1 MPELDF
7 NDAVVMDEFVLT
19 NIQIYALNVSSGHW
33 TPSNSRSKLSLDS
46 ATTVLDGRLKLWNV
60 ATSALQQELKEL
72 DHISYRYTCLTWSQ
86 PASKSKKHDSDLG
99 LLALGTSN
107 GSIMIWDL
115 ATGEVKH
122 TLQNETSHT
131 VQALAFNPQDS
142 LLYASSTDKHVLEW
156 IVSSGQTQRKLRV
169 RSGGASALK
178 KSRKLVSGLSSAI
191 TELRYAAVE
200 GELEASRFLFAA
212 AAGVRFVNIATF
224 VWSHKNEQVSNVAE
238 LAVSSKPLPPTVAAE
253 QSAGVLLAEIS
264 TQGDKKAELL
274 VTRGSLL
281 FEKVSLVEENAP
293 SQWKRAL
300 EFAEIS
306 DALLLKAVR
315 VTTSSECTCSKKC
328 MTVFNS
334 AMSPLLHSPASPPLN
349 RLDPSPMVGS
359 NVADVAAPPMMPL
372 LPEMVASAESSC
384 EVGVFLT
391 KVNVVLAQNH

>member
-1 MPELDF
+1 MPERDF

-107 GSIMIWDL
+107 GSIMMWDL
-115 ATGEVKH
+115 ATGEAKH
-122 TLQNETSHT
+122 TLQNETSHA

-156 IVSSGQTQRKLRV
+156 IVSSGQTQRKFRV
-169 RSGGASALK
+169 RSGGASAL
-178 KSRKLVSGLSSAI
+178 RKLASGLSSAI
-191 TELRYAAVE
+191 TELRFAAVE

-212 AAGVRFVNIATF
+212 AAGVRATF

-328 MTVFNS
+328 TTVFNS
-334 AMSPLLHSPASPPLN
+334 AIL
-349 RLDPSPMVGS
+349 V
-359 NVADVAAPPMMPL
+359 
-372 LPEMVASAESSC
+372 
-384 EVGVFLT
+384 
-391 KVNVVLAQNH
+391 

>member
-1 MPELDF
+1 
-7 NDAVVMDEFVLT
+7 MDEFVLT

-60 ATSALQQELKEL
+60 ATSALQQELKKL
-72 DHISYRYTCLTWSQ
+72 DHLSYRYTCLTWSQ
-86 PASKSKKHDSDLG
+86 PASKSKKRDSDLG

-107 GSIMIWDL
+107 GSIMMWDL
-115 ATGEVKH
+115 ATGEAKH
-122 TLQNETSHT
+122 TLQNETSHA

-156 IVSSGQTQRKLRV
+156 IVSSGQTQRKFRV
-169 RSGGASALK
+169 RSGGASAL
-178 KSRKLVSGLSSAI
+178 RKLASGLPSAI
-191 TELRYAAVE
+191 TELRFAAVE

-212 AAGVRFVNIATF
+212 TAGVRFVNIATF
-224 VWSHKNEQVSNVAE
+224 VWSHKYEQVSNVAE
-238 LAVSSKPLPPTVAAE
+238 LAVASKPLPPTVAAE

-315 VTTSSECTCSKKC
+315 VTTSSECTCSKK
-328 MTVFNS
+328 
-334 AMSPLLHSPASPPLN
+334 
-349 RLDPSPMVGS
+349 
-359 NVADVAAPPMMPL
+359 
-372 LPEMVASAESSC
+372 
-384 EVGVFLT
+384 FL
-391 KVNVVLAQNH
+391 V

>member
-1 MPELDF
+1 
-7 NDAVVMDEFVLT
+7 MDEFVLT
-19 NIQIYALNVSSGHW
+19 NIQISALNVSSGHW

-60 ATSALQQELKEL
+60 ATSTLQQELKEL
-72 DHISYRYTCLTWSQ
+72 DPLSYRYTCLTWSQ
-86 PASKSKKHDSDLG
+86 PASKSKKRDSDLG

-107 GSIMIWDL
+107 GSIMMWDL

-122 TLQNETSHT
+122 TLQNETSHA
-131 VQALAFNPQDS
+131 VQALVFNPQDS

-156 IVSSGQTQRKLRV
+156 IVSSGQTQRKFRV

-178 KSRKLVSGLSSAI
+178 KSRELVSGLSSAI
-191 TELRYAAVE
+191 TELRFAAVE

-212 AAGVRFVNIATF
+212 TAGVRFVNIATF
-224 VWSHKNEQVSNVAE
+224 VWSHKYEQVSNVAE
-238 LAVSSKPLPPTVAAE
+238 LAVASKPLPPTVAAE

-315 VTTSSECTCSKKC
+315 VT
-328 MTVFNS
+328 NALAQRS
-334 AMSPLLHSPASPPLN
+334 AWLYSTPQ
-349 RLDPSPMVGS
+349 
-359 NVADVAAPPMMPL
+359 
-372 LPEMVASAESSC
+372 
-384 EVGVFLT
+384 
-391 KVNVVLAQNH
+391 VNV

>member
-1 MPELDF
+1 
-7 NDAVVMDEFVLT
+7 MDEFVLT

-60 ATSALQQELKEL
+60 ATSALQQELKKL
-72 DHISYRYTCLTWSQ
+72 DHLSYRYTCLTWSQ
-86 PASKSKKHDSDLG
+86 PASKSKKRDSDLG

-107 GSIMIWDL
+107 GSIMMWDL
-115 ATGEVKH
+115 ATGEAKH
-122 TLQNETSHT
+122 TLQNETSHA

-156 IVSSGQTQRKLRV
+156 IVSSGQTQRKFRCWRPAARRCL
-169 RSGGASALK
+169 SFGK
-178 KSRKLVSGLSSAI
+178 KSRKLASGLSSAI
-191 TELRYAAVE
+191 TELRFAAVE

-212 AAGVRFVNIATF
+212 TAGVRFVNIATF
-224 VWSHKNEQVSNVAE
+224 VWSHKYEQVSNVAE
-238 LAVSSKPLPPTVAAE
+238 LTVAFKPLPPTVAAE

-328 MTVFNS
+328 TTVFNS
-334 AMSPLLHSPASPPLN
+334 AIL
-349 RLDPSPMVGS
+349 V
-359 NVADVAAPPMMPL
+359 
-372 LPEMVASAESSC
+372 
-384 EVGVFLT
+384 
-391 KVNVVLAQNH
+391 